1 MRIFAPMTRGTGR
14 NLFRKW
20 RDHCQLTQDQVAQR
34 TGLPKSTVSKL
45 ENGKME
51 YTQGHLE
58 ALAHAY
64 GVEPADLIGR
74 LPGAPQ
80 ELTLL
85 VSKIPPENREAAIT
99 VLKAL
104 IKVA

>member
-1 MRIFAPMTRGTGR
+1 MTRGTGR

-20 RDHCQLTQDQVAQR
+20 RDYCQLTKDQVAER
-34 TGLPKSTVSKL
+34 TGLPKSTISKL
-45 ENGKME
+45 ENGRLE

-58 ALAHAY
+58 ALSHAY

-74 LPGAPQ
+74 LPGAPN

-85 VSKIPPENREAAIT
+85 VNRIPPENMDAALA

-104 IKVA
+104 TKVA